1 MYPEQNSQQE
11 PMNQNIPLAIDS
23 WKIRDDFPILN
34 RFNKNGNQL
43 VYLDSTATSQ
53 KPRSV
58 IDTVGRFYENSN
70 ANIHRGIHFLAE
82 EATSLYEE
90 AREKIQ
96 KFIHAASEKEII
108 FTKNATESINLVV
121 YSWGR
126 KFLSPGDLV
135 VLTEMEHHAN
145 LVPWQILAE
154 ERGLTLEFIPVLD
167 NGLLNL
173 ETYHDL
179 LKRSPKM
186 VAFTHM
192 SNVLGTINP
201 AKDMIKAAHAH
212 GALVLVDGAQ
222 SVPHFPVDVQ
232 DLDMDFLAFSGH
244 KMCGPTGVGV
254 LYAKQLMLNEMPP
267 FMGGGDMIK
276 NVHLRSFKPNEIPYK
291 FEAGT
296 APIAEAIGLGAA
308 IDYLASIGMEN
319 ISQFE
324 HQMIAYAL
332 DRLSEFPGI
341 KVYGPR
347 AEDKGAVAAFSLEGI
362 HPHDVAQIL
371 DGEGIAV
378 RAGHHCAMPIHERF
392 ELQATTRASFYI
404 YNTPDE
410 IEKLI
415 KGLEKVIKIL
425 G

>member
-1 MYPEQNSQQE
+1 
-11 PMNQNIPLAIDS
+11 MNQNIPLAIDP
-23 WKIRDDFPILN
+23 WKIRNDFPILN
-34 RFNKNGNQL
+34 RSTKNGNQL

-53 KPRSV
+53 KPQSV
-58 IDTVGRFYENSN
+58 INVVGRFFENSN

-90 AREKIQ
+90 ARVKTQ
-96 KFIHAASEKEII
+96 KFIHAASETEII
-108 FTKNATESINLVV
+108 FTKNATESINLVA

-126 KFLSPGDLV
+126 KFLSPGDLI

-145 LVPWQILAE
+145 LVPWQILGE
-154 ERGLTLEFIPVLD
+154 ERGLKLEFIPVLD
-167 NGLLNL
+167 NGQLDL
-173 ETYHDL
+173 ETYNKL
-179 LKRSPKM
+179 LIQSPKL

-201 AKDMIKAAHAH
+201 AKEMIDAAHAH

-232 DLDMDFLAFSGH
+232 DLDVDFLVFSGH
-244 KMCGPTGVGV
+244 KMCGPTGIGV
-254 LYAKQLMLNEMPP
+254 LFGKKIILKETPP

-276 NVHLRSFKPNEIPYK
+276 SVHLRSFKPNEIPYK

-296 APIAEAIGLGAA
+296 PPIAEAIGLGVA
-308 IDYLASIGMEN
+308 IDYLSAIGMEN
-319 ISQFE
+319 ISRFE

-347 AEDKGAVAAFSLEGI
+347 AEDKGAVAAFTLEGI

-371 DGEGIAV
+371 DGVGIAV
-378 RAGHHCAMPIHERF
+378 RAGHHCAMPLHERY

-410 IEKLI
+410 IDKLI
-415 KGLEKVIKIL
+415 MGLEKVIRIL

>member
-1 MYPEQNSQQE
+1 
-11 PMNQNIPLAIDS
+11 MNQNILLAIDP
-23 WKIRDDFPILN
+23 WRIRNDFPILN
-34 RFNKNGNQL
+34 RSTKNGNQL

-53 KPRSV
+53 KPQSV

-82 EATSLYEE
+82 EATSMYEE
-90 AREKIQ
+90 AREKIR
-96 KFIHAASEKEII
+96 KFIHAGSEKEII

-126 KFLSPGDLV
+126 KFLLPGDLV

-167 NGLLNL
+167 NGLLDL

-201 AKDMIKAAHAH
+201 AKEMIKAAHTQ

-244 KMCGPTGVGV
+244 KMCGPTGIGV
-254 LYAKQLMLNEMPP
+254 LFTKQLHLNEMPP

-276 NVHLRSFKPNEIPYK
+276 NVHLRSFKPNDIPYK

-296 APIAEAIGLGAA
+296 PPIAEAIGLGTA
-308 IDYLASIGMEN
+308 IDYLTSIGMEN
-319 ISQFE
+319 ISRFE
-324 HQMIAYAL
+324 HQMITYAMDCL
-332 DRLSEFPGI
+332 NEFPGI

-347 AEDKGAVAAFSLEGI
+347 AEDKGAVASFSMEGI

-378 RAGHHCAMPIHERF
+378 RAGHHCAMPLHERF

-410 IEKLI
+410 IDKLI

>member
-1 MYPEQNSQQE
+1 
-11 PMNQNIPLAIDS
+11 MNQNIPLAIDP
-23 WKIRDDFPILN
+23 WRIRNDFPILD
-34 RFNKNGNQL
+34 RSTKNGYPL

-58 IDTVGRFYENSN
+58 IDVVGRFYENSN

-90 AREKIQ
+90 ARVKTQ

-108 FTKNATESINLVV
+108 FTKNATESINLVA

-126 KFLSPGDLV
+126 KYLSPGDLI

-154 ERGLTLEFIPVLD
+154 ERGLKLEFVPVLD
-167 NGLLNL
+167 NGQLDLDTYNKLLIQ
-173 ETYHDL
+173 
-179 LKRSPKM
+179 SPKL

-201 AKDMIKAAHAH
+201 AKEMIDAAHAH
-212 GALVLVDGAQ
+212 GAQVLVDGAQ

-232 DLDMDFLAFSGH
+232 DLDVDFLVFSGH
-244 KMCGPTGVGV
+244 KMCGPTGIGV
-254 LYAKQLMLNEMPP
+254 LFGKITHLNETPP

-276 NVHLRSFKPNEIPYK
+276 TVHLRSFKPNEIPYK

-296 APIAEAIGLGAA
+296 PPIAEAIGLGNA
-308 IDYLASIGMEN
+308 IDYLSAIGMGN
-319 ISQFE
+319 ISRFE
-324 HQMIAYAL
+324 HQMITYAL
-332 DRLSEFPGI
+332 DRLSEFPGL

-347 AEDKGAVAAFSLEGI
+347 AEEKGAVAAFSLEGI

-378 RAGHHCAMPIHERF
+378 RAGHHCAMPLHERF

-410 IEKLI
+410 IDKLI
-415 KGLEKVIKIL
+415 MGLEKVIRIL